1 MRQDP
6 SVSLYDKTTQIIF
19 NHVQFPVNYWFPQDS
34 RGVVDRTAWPTT
46 SIKSSFA
53 IVNHETGKAL
63 TLRGTDCGNVSRIDL
78 EDHDPSNLRQ
88 HFQITDDG
96 NFFSASCPR
105 SVESSLPLYLSTDY
119 AMSDS
124 CISGGLLYL
133 DSDAR
138 SQRWKL
144 GAAGSIVLN
153 SPICSQYKLANLA
166 ISAIKDDDI
175 ENMLDTTIYV
185 SIVNPAS
192 GMVRIEALIMRN
204 IDLL

>member
-1 MRQDP
+1 
-6 SVSLYDKTTQIIF
+6 
-19 NHVQFPVNYWFPQDS
+19 
-34 RGVVDRTAWPTT
+34 
-46 SIKSSFA
+46 
-53 IVNHETGKAL
+53 
-63 TLRGTDCGNVSRIDL
+63 
-78 EDHDPSNLRQ
+78 
-88 HFQITDDG
+88 
-96 NFFSASCPR
+96 
-105 SVESSLPLYLSTDY
+105 
-119 AMSDS
+119 MSDS

-175 ENMLDTTIYV
+175 ENMLDTTVYV

-204 IDLL
+204 IDLLRSVTETFFYVHRPFRQTLVKRMQQ